1 MERLEVI
8 ARARSAAVIARARSS
23 ARGDP
28 AGLLRGLRPL
38 AMTLVLAAPAS
49 AQTLRDYEYSRP
61 IRGER
66 ALRAVVEFAAGKL
79 IVNPGPADRLYG
91 LMLEYDAERF
101 RPVGSYAAAD
111 GSVRLGVESIGGG
124 GIRVGRRSALPQ
136 TALVELP
143 PAVDLSLDLAI
154 GAAEGTVE
162 LGGLRLS
169 ELDVKNGASRTT
181 VSFGRPNPGKCRA
194 ASVSSGAGELTLA
207 GIGNSGCVAWTIDG
221 GVGAVTVDLA
231 GAWPADGRITV
242 NLALG
247 GLTLRVP
254 KTLGVRVTMN
264 GFLADFDGDGF
275 VKSGK
280 LWTSAG
286 YDRAARHVELQ
297 VSSAMGGVKVEWR

>member
-1 MERLEVI
+1 MRI
-8 ARARSAAVIARARSS
+8 GAAALV
-23 ARGDP
+23 
-28 AGLLRGLRPL
+28 
-38 AMTLVLAAPAS
+38 VLALAPGAS

-66 ALRAVVEFAAGKL
+66 ALRAVVQFAAGKL
-79 IVNPGPADRLYG
+79 IVKPGPGDRLYG

-101 RPVGSYAAAD
+101 RPVGSYDATD

-124 GIRVGRRSALPQ
+124 GIRVDRRSALPQ

-143 PAVDLSLDLAI
+143 PAVDLSLDLAV

-207 GIGNSGCVAWTIDG
+207 GIGNSGCAAWTIDG
-221 GVGAVTVDLA
+221 GVGAVTADLG
-231 GAWPADGRITV
+231 GAWPADGRITL

-254 KTLGVRVTMN
+254 KSLGLRVTMN

-275 VKSGK
+275 AKSGK
-280 LWTSAG
+280 TWTSAG
-286 YDRAARHVELQ
+286 YDRAARHVEVQ
-297 VSSAMGGVKVEWR
+297 VNSAMGGVKVDWR